1 MPRCAADGC
10 KKKLAL
16 SDMPCKCKSVYC
28 SLHRMPETH
37 ACSFDY
43 QEAHKTNL
51 LKYMSTAVIAKKVEV
66 I

>member
-1 MPRCAADGC
+1 
-10 KKKLAL
+10 
-16 SDMPCKCKSVYC
+16 
-28 SLHRMPETH
+28 MPETH